1 MRLIL
6 TIFSKE
12 MNNITISI
20 VNTIGDAY
28 GVESEDGQ
36 KVYNLIVKAF
46 KDNKKVTLSFQNI
59 NMLTTAFLNT
69 AIGQLYKDHQEEYI
83 KENLMVSDIS
93 ESGKVALKRV
103 VDTAKLYYRDPNA
116 LKRSIEEITED

>member
-1 MRLIL
+1 
-6 TIFSKE
+6 

-59 NMLTTAFLNT
+59 DMLTTAFLNT

-83 KENLMVSDIS
+83 KDNLMVSDIS

>member
-1 MRLIL
+1 
-6 TIFSKE
+6 

-93 ESGKVALKRV
+93 ESGKVVLKRV